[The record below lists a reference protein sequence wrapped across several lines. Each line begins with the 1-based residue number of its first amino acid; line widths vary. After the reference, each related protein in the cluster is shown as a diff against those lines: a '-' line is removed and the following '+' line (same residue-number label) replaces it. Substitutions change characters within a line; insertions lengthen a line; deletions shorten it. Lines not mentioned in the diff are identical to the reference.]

1 MKKRSKIPE
10 FASIEEEAAFWDLH
24 DTTEFEDEFEEV
36 EATFAD
42 SLLRRGIFVSL
53 EEPFLSQLEQIAAKS
68 GNKPAILA
76 RRWLLERLQQAVG
89 N

>member
-1 MKKRSKIPE
+1 MKKRTKIPE
-10 FASIEEEAAFWDLH
+10 FASIEEEAAFWDSH

-42 SLLRRGIFVSL
+42 SLLRHGIFVSL
-53 EEPFLSQLEQIAAKS
+53 EEPFLSQLEEVAVKS
-68 GNKPAILA
+68 GSRPAILA

-89 N
+89 